1 MDRLEIVRSSTRTPS
16 TLVSSRLHPTTTE
29 TGLSAGTEG
38 LLTTV
43 VGASTARV
51 SLDRVA
57 PPQTL
62 TTRSRRPIWAR
73 VQPGHSVETIAAAPE
88 PSGKPQAGAVTADR
102 PPDATL
108 SADRPA
114 DPLGDL
120 PADLPREPS
129 GTPRVELTI
138 DSLRNY
144 ELVRPIPVVV
154 ESLGDRHYVAEVV
167 DLNISTSAS
176 SLSDIL
182 IILKDQVAQTYDGL
196 RIKKNL
202 DTEQTLQ
209 LKKLETYI
217 GKARRGWLDRR

>member
-1 MDRLEIVRSSTRTPS
+1 MTC
-16 TLVSSRLHPTTTE
+16 
-29 TGLSAGTEG
+29 
-38 LLTTV
+38 
-43 VGASTARV
+43 
-51 SLDRVA
+51 
-57 PPQTL
+57 
-62 TTRSRRPIWAR
+62 
-73 VQPGHSVETIAAAPE
+73 
-88 PSGKPQAGAVTADR
+88 
-102 PPDATL
+102 
-108 SADRPA
+108 
-114 DPLGDL
+114 

>member
-1 MDRLEIVRSSTRTPS
+1 MSRLDIVRSSTRTPS
-16 TLVSSRLHPTTTE
+16 TIVSSRQHPVTTE
-29 TGLSAGTEG
+29 TGLSTSTEG
-38 LLTTV
+38 LLTTAV
-43 VGASTARV
+43 AASIPRV

-57 PPQTL
+57 APQTVS
-62 TTRSRRPIWAR
+62 TRSRRSVWAR
-73 VQPGHSVETIAAAPE
+73 VQPGLSVEAIAAAPE
-88 PSGKPQAGAVTADR
+88 PAASPPAAATGAHADA
-102 PPDATL
+102 PA
-108 SADRPA
+108 AA
-114 DPLGDL
+114 DP
-120 PADLPREPS
+120 PREPA

-144 ELVRPIPVVV
+144 ELVKPIPVVV

-202 DTEQTLQ
+202 DTEQTRQ
-209 LKKLETYI
+209 LKLLETYI
-217 GKARRGWLDRR
+217 GKARRSWLDRR